1 MSNGKWYKEI
11 NINNIS
17 GMLKILKHE
26 KEIEQ

>member
-1 MSNGKWYKEI
+1 MNKASDINEI